1 VRKLEGWREPLA
13 EVPEEVVITVEADD
27 RATPKLSGVG
37 RSLVLLGSNIAFV
50 TRELGIQSPVVDKIV
65 QGILLLGHVARAVT
79 AAKQVLAVVT
89 TYLAAAETTHA
100 AATAGSAAAN
110 MGYTGTAAAA
120 TAANYGL
127 AASFAAVNAA
137 MGPVG
142 WALLGLGLLA
152 AGVAGYALG
161 GGFGR
166 GGGGGIPAVGQG
178 PYQEP
183 MVQINIANAN
193 MNTKRDVEE
202 TVNDMATQWYQQMR
216 KYRH

>member
-1 VRKLEGWREPLA
+1 VRKLEGWREHLA
-13 EVPEEVVITVEADD
+13 EVPEEVVITLEADD
-27 RATPKLSGVG
+27 RATPSLSSVG

-50 TRELGIQSPVVDKIV
+50 TRELGIQSPVVDRLIH
-65 QGILLLGHVARAVT
+65 GILLLGHVARAVT

-89 TYLAAAETTHA
+89 TYLAAAETKHA
-100 AATAGSAAAN
+100 AATAGAAAAN

-161 GGFGR
+161 GGFGQ
-166 GGGGGIPAVGQG
+166 GGGIPAVGQG

-193 MNTKRDVEE
+193 MNTKRDIEE